1 MDIRKLDL
9 NLLVTLEALLAEGN
23 VTRAARRLG
32 LSQPAVSTQLA
43 RLRDLLGDPLL
54 VPARRGMVPTSRA
67 LELRQPLLD
76 ALDGLR
82 DIVAVGQDFD
92 PATAA
97 MTVAIAGSDHTQY
110 AWLMPFATALRAKA
124 PGLRL
129 ALRPSHPETLARQL
143 EQGEVDLAIYP
154 SPYASP
160 ALLTRKFRDERY
172 VLIARQG
179 HPVAQDGI
187 GLERFLEL
195 EHVIVEPS
203 AAQFRGPTD
212 ALLAQMGRVRR
223 IVMSVSSFLVAA
235 EVVAQTDLVS
245 IIPEGITRDR
255 KDRLRVITPPLA
267 IPDIELLLLWHQRTH
282 SQAAYRWIRDT
293 LVAATGSGDGC

>member
-1 MDIRKLDL
+1 MMDTKKLDL

-23 VTRAARRLG
+23 VTRAASRLG

-43 RLRDLLGDPLL
+43 RLRNVLGDPLL
-54 VPARRGMVPTSRA
+54 VPARRGMVPTRRA
-67 LELRQPLLD
+67 LELRQPLLR

-82 DIVAVGQDFD
+82 DVVAVAQDFD
-92 PATAA
+92 PSTAA
-97 MTVAIAGSDHTQY
+97 MTVAIAGSDHSQY

-124 PGLRL
+124 PGLRC
-129 ALRPSHPETLARQL
+129 AFRPSHPDTLAKQL

-154 SPYASP
+154 SPYATP

-179 HPVAQDGI
+179 HPIARRGI
-187 GLERFLEL
+187 GLERFLDL

-203 AAQFRGPTD
+203 SAQFRGPTD
-212 ALLAQMGRVRR
+212 ELLAAMGRARR

-235 EVVAQTDLVS
+235 EIVARTDLVS

-255 KDRLRVITPPLA
+255 KDRLLVITPPLV
-267 IPDIELLLLWHQRTH
+267 ISGIELLLLWHRRTH
-282 SQAAYRWIRDT
+282 NQAAYRWIRDT
-293 LVAATGSGDGC
+293 LVANAG